1 MHSFFESPS
10 MRVFPIVLATCATA
24 LSLLS
29 PAAGAF
35 TCYMLYDRND
45 NLVYR
50 DTISPVDMSDQGA
63 SARESMR
70 DRGDYLVVADA
81 DRCPQVTFVFGA
93 AGSTHAV
100 GRFDRRRHAGRCG
113 NIRLHRVAIRV
124 AAHSSHCAAP
134 GRARQQRQ
142 VGAVTAA
149 LQASR
154 LYQSS
159 DSVAAARSRMAAAA
173 TDKAPT
179 SVSFFSST

>member
-1 MHSFFESPS
+1 
-10 MRVFPIVLATCATA
+10 MRLFPPVLAACATA

-70 DRGDYLVVADA
+70 NRGDYLVVADA

-93 AGSTHAV
+93 AGSSTLSVDSIV
-100 GRFDRRRHAGRCG
+100 GGM
-113 NIRLHRVAIRV
+113 
-124 AAHSSHCAAP
+124 P
-134 GRARQQRQ
+134 
-142 VGAVTAA
+142 VGAGVSGFSVSRS
-149 LQASR
+149 ASR
-154 LYQSS
+154 PSPRIAPAVRGS
-159 DSVAAARSRMAAAA
+159 G
-173 TDKAPT
+173 DK
-179 SVSFFSST
+179 

>member
-1 MHSFFESPS
+1 MHSVFESPS
-10 MRVFPIVLATCATA
+10 MRVFPIVLTACATA

-29 PAAGAF
+29 PAASAF

-93 AGSTHAV
+93 AGSSALSVDSIV
-100 GRFDRRRHAGRCG
+100 GGM
-113 NIRLHRVAIRV
+113 
-124 AAHSSHCAAP
+124 P
-134 GRARQQRQ
+134 
-142 VGAVTAA
+142 VGAGSSGFAV
-149 LQASR
+149 SR
-154 LYQSS
+154 TSTRS
-159 DSVAAARSRMAAAA
+159 IPRIAPPPAARGSG
-173 TDKAPT
+173 DK
-179 SVSFFSST
+179 